1 MPLTTTPATDELAYT
16 LASLSG
22 LTPDEVVAVALR
34 AELDRQ
40 QEARAGQAAAPP
52 EPSIE
57 EILAKIRSYGPW
69 DGPSSTEL
77 IADLYDA
84 EGLPR

>member
-1 MPLTTTPATDELAYT
+1 MPLATTSATDELAYT

-22 LTPDEVVAVALR
+22 LTPDEVVAAALR

-40 QEARAGQAAAPP
+40 QGAYTAQPPAPP
-52 EPSIE
+52 EPSVE
-57 EILAKIRSYGPW
+57 EILANIRSYGPW
-69 DGPSSTEL
+69 DGPTGAEL

>member
-1 MPLTTTPATDELAYT
+1 MPLATISASDELAYT

-22 LTPDEVVAVALR
+22 LTPDEVVAASLC
-34 AELDRQ
+34 AELDHRLGAYAAQ
-40 QEARAGQAAAPP
+40 LAAPP
-52 EPSIE
+52 ESSVE
-57 EILAKIRSYGPW
+57 EILANIRSYGPW
-69 DGPSSTEL
+69 DGPTSAEL

>member
-22 LTPDEVVAVALR
+22 LTPDEVVAAALR
-34 AELDRQ
+34 AELDRRQ
-40 QEARAGQAAAPP
+40 QARGTHTTEAP
-52 EPSIE
+52 EPTVE

-69 DGPSSTEL
+69 NGPNSTEL